1 MKAVVAAFNQE
12 KALVGAF
19 SVIVQPVVE
28 PMDRFT
34 ALIRM
39 ANLTNNVTDAAVTLL
54 RKRSVEEARDSNT
67 VHIARIQEEEP
78 DILLLDRQ
86 QNITVNIFGNST

>member
-1 MKAVVAAFNQE
+1 
-12 KALVGAF
+12 
-19 SVIVQPVVE
+19 
-28 PMDRFT
+28 MDRFT

-39 ANLTNNVTDAAVTLL
+39 ANLTNNVTDAEVTLL
-54 RKRSVEEARDSNT
+54 RKRSVEEDRDSNT

-78 DILLLDRQ
+78 GILRLDRQ

>member
-1 MKAVVAAFNQE
+1 M
-12 KALVGAF
+12 LVNV
-19 SVIVQPVVE
+19 SRDDLQDSLE
-28 PMDRFT
+28 Q
-34 ALIRM
+34 IRM
-39 ANLTNNVTDAAVTLL
+39 ANLTNNVTDAEVTLL